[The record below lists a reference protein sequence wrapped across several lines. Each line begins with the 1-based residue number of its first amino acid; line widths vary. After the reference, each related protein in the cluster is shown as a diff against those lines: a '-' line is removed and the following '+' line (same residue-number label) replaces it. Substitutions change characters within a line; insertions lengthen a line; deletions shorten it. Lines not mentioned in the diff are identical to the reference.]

1 MRRFAYDLVLFVFQ
15 LAEKMGLAHISKGS
29 DSDRHIEVFKPGAES
44 QSLPFHTGRD
54 APAVDTRS
62 KVPSNASSVKPE
74 SKSQTRTAESILI
87 ESGEENLS
95 ETKVISEADLM
106 NTIGE
111 VEKETGKV
119 ACKWCNKDVI
129 KANIQLH
136 ELGCPKNINRNRK
149 PCSASSNKQPSV
161 AESSA
166 SRRFDKEL
174 KKKVNAVDD
183 DDIDALIATVK
194 KMDNFCCFKKC
205 KISVL
210 TLCNVCSF
218 CQGRYCM
225 SHHMPEIHGCGDA
238 ARAEARARISKEGVL
253 YRGSGVPTK
262 KPDVAK
268 KAQLQRKL
276 DSKLGEMSA
285 KRKIKQKK

>member
-1 MRRFAYDLVLFVFQ
+1 M
-15 LAEKMGLAHISKGS
+15 
-29 DSDRHIEVFKPGAES
+29 
-44 QSLPFHTGRD
+44 
-54 APAVDTRS
+54 
-62 KVPSNASSVKPE
+62 
-74 SKSQTRTAESILI
+74 
-87 ESGEENLS
+87 
-95 ETKVISEADLM
+95 
-106 NTIGE
+106 
-111 VEKETGKV
+111 
-119 ACKWCNKDVI
+119 
-129 KANIQLH
+129 
-136 ELGCPKNINRNRK
+136 
-149 PCSASSNKQPSV
+149 
-161 AESSA
+161 

-174 KKKVNAVDD
+174 KKKVNAVDE

-205 KISVL
+205 KISVQ
-210 TLCNVCSF
+210 TLCNVCDF

-225 SHHMPEIHGCGDA
+225 SHHMLEIHGCGDA

-253 YRGSGVPTK
+253 YRVSGVPTK